1 MTSTNDISAVELKKL
16 QKENRMK
23 MVKGAIHFTVVCLV
37 EMFIGAATKSVLSNV
52 EGSKLSKLG
61 AKAGGVLAGM
71 YLGEMVSDHIC
82 GSIDETLNDIEE
94 IKKQMEAEQ
103 E

>member
-1 MTSTNDISAVELKKL
+1 MTDIQNAELKKL
-16 QKENRMK
+16 QKETRMK
-23 MVKGAIHFTVVCLV
+23 TIKSVIHFAVVGLV
-37 EMFIGAATKSVLSNV
+37 EMFIGAATKSLLANV

-71 YLGEMVSDHIC
+71 YLGEVVSDHIC
-82 GSIDETLNDIEE
+82 NSIDEVMNDIEDL
-94 IKKQMEAEQ
+94 KKQMEE